1 MKKILFTLLLFSN
14 VVLAQGISYQA
25 LIFNNEELPGQDFN
39 QTIVVN
45 KVICIRFSIFDESKT
60 IEYQESHQV
69 RTDLNGYVNVVIGSS
84 NQEAGYSDDFE
95 SISWMNYPKYLRVE
109 ADLSGFCNTFRIIN
123 EQSFSF
129 VPYSFYSQNS
139 PAGERGPKGEI
150 GDTGPEGPQGPPGP
164 PGSSTDSQTISAALV
179 GTNLQLSMQNTT
191 VTTTV
196 DLSPLNSS
204 SGLGGIGPVGPPGP
218 QGPPGSSTD
227 SQTISAALVG
237 TDLQLLPENTTVS
250 ETVDLS
256 SLAGGSGTDSQTI
269 SAALVGTDLQLL
281 PENTTVSETVDLS
294 SLDSTITATLSG
306 TVLYIYNTTGLGT
319 SSTTIDLKGVLQNL
333 IYTVDGF

>member
-1 MKKILFTLLLFSN
+1 MKKILFTLFLFSN

-45 KVICIRFSIFDESKT
+45 KDVCIRFSIFDESKT

-69 RTDLNGYVNVVIGSS
+69 RTDINGYVNVVIGTSY
-84 NQEAGYSDDFE
+84 QEAGYSDDFE

-109 ADLSGFCNTFRIIN
+109 VDLSGFCNDFRIIN
-123 EQSFSF
+123 EQSFNF

-139 PAGERGPKGEI
+139 PAGERGPKGDK
-150 GDTGPEGPQGPPGP
+150 GD
-164 PGSSTDSQTISAALV
+164 
-179 GTNLQLSMQNTT
+179 
-191 VTTTV
+191 
-196 DLSPLNSS
+196 
-204 SGLGGIGPVGPPGP
+204 PGP
-218 QGPPGSSTD
+218 QGPPGKDGLGTD
-227 SQTISAALVG
+227 SQTINAALVG

-269 SAALVGTDLQLL
+269 NAALVGTDLQLL

-294 SLDSTITATLSG
+294 SLNSTLSATLSG
-306 TVLYIYNTTGLGT
+306 TVIYIYNTTGAGT
-319 SSTTIDLKGVLQNL
+319 TSTTIDLKGVLQNL